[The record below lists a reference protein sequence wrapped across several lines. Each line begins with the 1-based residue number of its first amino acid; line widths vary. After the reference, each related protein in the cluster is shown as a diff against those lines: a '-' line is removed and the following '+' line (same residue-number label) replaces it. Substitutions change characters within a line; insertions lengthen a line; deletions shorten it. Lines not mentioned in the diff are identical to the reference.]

1 MQGKEQLNTW
11 TLREYLRNALMIGLK
26 IPAWCCQLLLF
37 WLPLHPERI
46 LIYSLKQRGY
56 SCNLKY
62 LTEHLKRDPGQR
74 FEILWVV
81 RTREEQAL
89 VSRHG
94 VKAVLLHSPE
104 HIFYRLRAGI
114 VITND
119 EFYPLF
125 LKRRGQRYI
134 NVWHG
139 AINYKKI
146 GYEGLSFTNPMQRL
160 IYRMNNPRPDCFV
173 SGSRA
178 FTQTTAQAFRFPRE
192 IFLECGLPRNDL
204 LCRTPDPARLSALR
218 QRLGIPEGA
227 RAVLYAPTFRKG
239 KNGAP
244 ALPDEKAICDAL
256 SRRFGGRWVMLV
268 RQHYF
273 VDGGEK
279 SPGDIIDV
287 SHYEDMQELLLCSQC
302 LISDYSS
309 CMWDYSLTR
318 GPCFAYTPDLEE
330 YRERDRSFF
339 IPPENWPY
347 PVCADV
353 ETLCRNIMEF
363 DEQQYRARVAEHH
376 MTQGRFDRGTA
387 CEALEKKLI
396 QYLEEKQT

>member
-11 TLREYLRNALMIGLK
+11 TIREYLRNTLMIGLK
-26 IPAWCCQLLLF
+26 IPAWCGQLLLF
-37 WLPLHPERI
+37 WLPLRQKRI

-62 LTEHLKRDPGQR
+62 LTEYLKKDPRQP

-81 RTREEQAL
+81 RSREDQAL
-89 VSRHG
+89 VSRNG
-94 VKAVLLHSPE
+94 IKAVRVHSLA
-104 HIFYRLRAGI
+104 HVLYRLRAGI
-114 VITND
+114 IITND
-119 EFYPLF
+119 EFYPFF

-146 GYEGLSFTNPMQRL
+146 GYEGLSFTNPLQRL
-160 IYRMNNPRPDCFV
+160 IYRMNNPKPDCFL

-178 FTQTTAQAFRFPRE
+178 FTRTTALAFRFPQE

-204 LCRTPDPARLSALR
+204 LCRTPDPDQIRILR
-218 QRLGIPEGA
+218 QKLGIPEEA
-227 RAVLYAPTFRKG
+227 KAVLYAPTFRKG

-244 ALPDEKAICDAL
+244 EVPDAKILCDAL

-268 RQHYF
+268 RQHYY
-273 VDGGEK
+273 VAGGNDGTGN
-279 SPGDIIDV
+279 IIDV
-287 SHYEDMQELLLCSQC
+287 SRYEDMQELLLCSQC

-309 CMWDYSLTR
+309 CMWDFSLTGR
-318 GPCFAYTPDLEE
+318 ACFAYTPDLEE
-330 YRERDRSFF
+330 YREQDRSFF
-339 IPPENWPY
+339 IPPEEWPY

-353 ETLCRNIMEF
+353 DTLCRSIMEF
-363 DEQQYRARVAEHH
+363 DERQYRARVTEHH
-376 MTQGRFDRGTA
+376 LSQGRFDRGTA
-387 CEALEKKLI
+387 CEELEKKLI